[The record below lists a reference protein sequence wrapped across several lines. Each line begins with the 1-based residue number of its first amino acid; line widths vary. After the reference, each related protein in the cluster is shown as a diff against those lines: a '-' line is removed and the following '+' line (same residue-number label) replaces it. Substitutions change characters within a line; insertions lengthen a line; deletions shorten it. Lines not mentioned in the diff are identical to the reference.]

1 MFQTQLIKKKIDL
14 KILYLVIVRTMDIT
28 KMLKDANEDRV
39 KKLSDNSIKVY
50 NSNLKILNKLIT
62 NEDSI
67 KNIDFIKDIDKV
79 YDVLSEKSIH
89 TKKNYTT
96 AIIVLLKILKEE
108 ELYKQYARI
117 QDKLS
122 NKIEDNYDEN
132 SKTETQKENWVDYK
146 EVLDLLNKY
155 KRDAKPILKKDKN
168 DLTKKDLQLIQQY
181 LVLYLY
187 SGKAFDIIRNDFA
200 NMKIVDDEKDLETDK
215 NYLVIPKKRKTP
227 YFHLGEY
234 KTKKSKTNDNEP
246 FIIPLKD
253 TDLNNLIRIWIT
265 INDSEYLLI
274 NLSGNQNTEKGSPM
288 TANGITKYLQK
299 IFKNNLGKSISTS
312 LLRSIYITH
321 KYKQNL
327 NTKQKKELATNM
339 LHSKPMAE
347 QVYNKIVV

>member
-1 MFQTQLIKKKIDL
+1 
-14 KILYLVIVRTMDIT
+14 MDIT
-28 KMLKDANEDRV
+28 KMLNEANEDRV

-62 NEDSI
+62 NQDTI
-67 KNIDFIKDIDKV
+67 KNIDFLKDVDKV
-79 YDVLSEKSIH
+79 YDVLSDKSIH

-96 AIIVLLKILKEE
+96 AIIALLKILKEE
-108 ELYKQYARI
+108 ELYKKYAEI
-117 QDKLS
+117 QDKFS

-132 SKTETQKENWVDYK
+132 SKTEAQKENWVDYK
-146 EVLDLLNKY
+146 VILDLLNKY
-155 KRDAKPILKKDKN
+155 KRDAKPILEKDRS
-168 DLTKKDLQLIQQY
+168 DLTKRDYQLIQQY

-200 NMKIVDDEKDLETDK
+200 NMKIIIDDKEKLDDDK
-215 NYLVIPKKRKTP
+215 NYLVIKQRKTP
-227 YFHLGEY
+227 YFQLGEF
-234 KTKKSKTNDNEP
+234 KTKKSKSYDDKP
-246 FIIPLKD
+246 FIIKLKD
-253 TDLNNLIRIWIT
+253 KDLNYLLRKWIGINL
-265 INDSEYLLI
+265 NEYLLI
-274 NLSGNQNTEKGSPM
+274 NLSGNQNTKKGSPM

-299 IFKNNLGKSISTS
+299 IFKTNLGKSISTS

-321 KYKQNL
+321 KYKENL

>member
-1 MFQTQLIKKKIDL
+1 
-14 KILYLVIVRTMDIT
+14 MDIT
-28 KMLKDANEDRV
+28 KMLNEANEDRV

-62 NEDSI
+62 NQDTI
-67 KNIDFIKDIDKV
+67 KNIDFIKDVDKV
-79 YDVLSEKSIH
+79 YDVLSDKSIH

-96 AIIVLLKILKEE
+96 AIIALLKILKEE
-108 ELYKQYARI
+108 ELYKKYAEI
-117 QDKLS
+117 QDKFS

-132 SKTETQKENWVDYK
+132 SKTEAQKENWVDYK
-146 EVLDLLNKY
+146 VILDLLNKY
-155 KRDAKPILKKDKN
+155 KRDAKPILEKDRS
-168 DLTKKDLQLIQQY
+168 DLTKRDYQLIQQY

-200 NMKIVDDEKDLETDK
+200 NMKIIIDDKEKLDDDK
-215 NYLVIPKKRKTP
+215 NYLVIKQRKTP
-227 YFHLGEY
+227 YFQLGEF
-234 KTKKSKTNDNEP
+234 KTKKSKSYDDKP
-246 FIIPLKD
+246 FIIQLKNK
-253 TDLNNLIRIWIT
+253 DLNNLIRKWIT

-321 KYKQNL
+321 KYKENL

>member
-1 MFQTQLIKKKIDL
+1 
-14 KILYLVIVRTMDIT
+14 MDIT
-28 KMLKDANEDRV
+28 KMLNEANEDRV

-62 NEDSI
+62 NQDTI
-67 KNIDFIKDIDKV
+67 KNIDFIKDVDKV
-79 YDVLSEKSIH
+79 YDVLSDKSIH

-96 AIIVLLKILKEE
+96 AIIALLKILKEE
-108 ELYKQYARI
+108 ELYKKYAEI
-117 QDKLS
+117 QDKFS

-132 SKTETQKENWVDYK
+132 SKTEAQKENWVDYK
-146 EVLDLLNKY
+146 VILDLLNKY
-155 KRDAKPILKKDKN
+155 KRDAKPILEKDKN
-168 DLTKKDLQLIQQY
+168 DLTKRDYQLIQQY

-200 NMKIVDDEKDLETDK
+200 NMKIIIDDKEKLDDDK
-215 NYLVIPKKRKTP
+215 NYLVIKQRKTP
-227 YFHLGEY
+227 YFQLGEF
-234 KTKKSKTNDNEP
+234 KTKKSKSYDDKP
-246 FIIPLKD
+246 FIIKLKD
-253 TDLNNLIRIWIT
+253 KDLNYLLRKWIGINL
-265 INDSEYLLI
+265 NEYLLI

-321 KYKQNL
+321 KYKENL

>member
-1 MFQTQLIKKKIDL
+1 
-14 KILYLVIVRTMDIT
+14 MDIT
-28 KMLKDANEDRV
+28 KMLNEANEDRV

-62 NEDSI
+62 NQDTI
-67 KNIDFIKDIDKV
+67 KNIDFIKDVDKV
-79 YDVLSEKSIH
+79 YDVLSDKSIH

-96 AIIVLLKILKEE
+96 AIIALLKILKEE
-108 ELYKQYARI
+108 KLYKKYAEI
-117 QDKLS
+117 QDKFS

-132 SKTETQKENWVDYK
+132 SKTEAQKENWVDYK
-146 EVLDLLNKY
+146 VILDLLNKY
-155 KRDAKPILKKDKN
+155 KRDAKPILEKDKN
-168 DLTKKDLQLIQQY
+168 DLTKRDYQLIQQY

-200 NMKIVDDEKDLETDK
+200 NMKIIIDDKEKLDDDK
-215 NYLVIPKKRKTP
+215 NYLVIKQRKTP
-227 YFHLGEY
+227 YFQLGEF
-234 KTKKSKTNDNEP
+234 KTKKSKSYDDKP
-246 FIIPLKD
+246 FIIQLKNK
-253 TDLNNLIRIWIT
+253 DLNNLIRKWIT

-321 KYKQNL
+321 KYKENL

>member
-1 MFQTQLIKKKIDL
+1 
-14 KILYLVIVRTMDIT
+14 MDIT
-28 KMLKDANEDRV
+28 KMLNEANEDRV

-62 NEDSI
+62 NQDTI
-67 KNIDFIKDIDKV
+67 KNIDFIKDVDKV
-79 YDVLSEKSIH
+79 YDVLSDKSIH

-96 AIIVLLKILKEE
+96 AIIALLKILKEE
-108 ELYKQYARI
+108 ELYKKYAEI
-117 QDKLS
+117 QDKFS

-132 SKTETQKENWVDYK
+132 SKTEAQKENWVDYK
-146 EVLDLLNKY
+146 VILDLLNKY
-155 KRDAKPILKKDKN
+155 KRDAKPILEKDKN
-168 DLTKKDLQLIQQY
+168 DLTKRDYQLIQQY

-200 NMKIVDDEKDLETDK
+200 NMKIVEDEKDLETDK
-215 NYLVIPKKRKTP
+215 NYLVIPKRKTP
-227 YFHLGEY
+227 YFQLGEF
-234 KTKKSKTNDNEP
+234 KTKKSKSYDDKP
-246 FIIPLKD
+246 FIIQLKNK
-253 TDLNNLIRIWIT
+253 DLNNLIRKWIT

-321 KYKQNL
+321 KYKENL

>member
-1 MFQTQLIKKKIDL
+1 
-14 KILYLVIVRTMDIT
+14 
-28 KMLKDANEDRV
+28 MLNEANEDRV

-62 NEDSI
+62 NQDTI
-67 KNIDFIKDIDKV
+67 KNIDFLKDVDKV
-79 YDVLSEKSIH
+79 YDVLSDKSIH

-96 AIIVLLKILKEE
+96 AIIALLKILKEE
-108 ELYKQYARI
+108 ELYKKYAEI
-117 QDKLS
+117 QDKFS

-132 SKTETQKENWVDYK
+132 SKTEAQKENWVDYK
-146 EVLDLLNKY
+146 VILDLLNKY
-155 KRDAKPILKKDKN
+155 KRDAKPILEKDRS
-168 DLTKKDLQLIQQY
+168 DLTKRDYQLIQQY

-200 NMKIVDDEKDLETDK
+200 NMKIIIDDKEKLDDDK
-215 NYLVIPKKRKTP
+215 NYLVIKQRKTP
-227 YFHLGEY
+227 YFQLGEF
-234 KTKKSKTNDNEP
+234 KTKKSKSYDDKP
-246 FIIPLKD
+246 FIIKLKD
-253 TDLNNLIRIWIT
+253 KDLNYLLRKWIGINL
-265 INDSEYLLI
+265 NEYLLI
-274 NLSGNQNTEKGSPM
+274 NLSGNQNTKKGSPM

-299 IFKNNLGKSISTS
+299 IFKTNLGKSISTS

-321 KYKQNL
+321 KYKENL

>member
-1 MFQTQLIKKKIDL
+1 
-14 KILYLVIVRTMDIT
+14 MDIT
-28 KMLKDANEDRV
+28 KMLNEANEDRV

-62 NEDSI
+62 NQDTI
-67 KNIDFIKDIDKV
+67 KNIDFLKDVDKV
-79 YDVLSEKSIH
+79 YDVLSDKSIH

-96 AIIVLLKILKEE
+96 AIIALLKILKEE
-108 ELYKQYARI
+108 ELYKKYAEI
-117 QDKLS
+117 QDKFS

-132 SKTETQKENWVDYK
+132 SKTEAQKENWVDYK
-146 EVLDLLNKY
+146 VILDLLNKY
-155 KRDAKPILKKDKN
+155 KRDAKPILEKDKN
-168 DLTKKDLQLIQQY
+168 DLTKRDYQLIQQY

-200 NMKIVDDEKDLETDK
+200 NMKIVEDEKDLETDK
-215 NYLVIPKKRKTP
+215 NYLVIPKRKKP
-227 YFHLGEY
+227 YFHLGEF
-234 KTKKSKTNDNEP
+234 KTKKSKSYDDKP
-246 FIIPLKD
+246 FIIQLKNK
-253 TDLNNLIRIWIT
+253 DLNNLIRKWIT

-321 KYKQNL
+321 KYKENL